1 MASHSYASGSMN
13 GQQIEKLFKYTL
25 NEAIEGA
32 VRLFPD
38 LPKYS
43 YNVKKVLVD
52 MVFNMG
58 VDQVGEFK
66 TFGKAIR
73 EGRYWDAGHSLR
85 DTLYYQQVGR
95 RAVRNEFLLKGAG
108 KKTN

>member
-1 MASHSYASGSMN
+1 M
-13 GQQIEKLFKYTL
+13 K
-25 NEAIEGA
+25 EAIAGA
-32 VRLFPD
+32 GQLFPN
-38 LPKYS
+38 LSKYS
-43 YNVKKVLVD
+43 FNVKKVLVD

-58 VDQVGEFK
+58 IDQVREFK
-66 TFGKAIR
+66 TFGKAIK

-108 KKTN
+108 KQTN